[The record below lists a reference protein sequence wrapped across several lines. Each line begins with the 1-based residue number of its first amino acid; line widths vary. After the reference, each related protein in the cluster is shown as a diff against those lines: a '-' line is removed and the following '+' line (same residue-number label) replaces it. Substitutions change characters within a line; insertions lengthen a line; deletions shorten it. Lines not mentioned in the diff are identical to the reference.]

1 MSNFAPIIMLVASIG
16 LFVGYID
23 PQYAEIKTLQSKK
36 TDYDQALLDAQKL
49 GEKRNDLLSKINS
62 FRESDLNRISKFLP
76 DNIDNV
82 RLIIDI
88 DEIAKRYG
96 MRIRN
101 FTTSQTKKDQAF
113 VGDDQTAYST
123 LALSFFTSGTYEQF
137 VAFMKALESSLR
149 LVDIVS
155 VEFLT
160 SESSDIN
167 DFSVTIKTYWLK

>member
-1 MSNFAPIIMLVASIG
+1 MLVASIG

-23 PQYAEIKTLQSKK
+23 PQYAEIKSLQSQKA
-36 TDYDQALLDAQKL
+36 DYDQALLDAQKL
-49 GEKRNDLLSKINS
+49 GEKRNDLLSKINL
-62 FRESDLNRISKFLP
+62 FKGEDLNRITKFLP

-101 FTTSQTKKDQAF
+101 FTTSQTKQDQSY
-113 VGDDQTAYST
+113 VGETQNPYGT
-123 LALSFFTSGTYEQF
+123 LALSFTTSGTYQQF

-155 VEFLT
+155 VEFSAAE
-160 SESSDIN
+160 SELN